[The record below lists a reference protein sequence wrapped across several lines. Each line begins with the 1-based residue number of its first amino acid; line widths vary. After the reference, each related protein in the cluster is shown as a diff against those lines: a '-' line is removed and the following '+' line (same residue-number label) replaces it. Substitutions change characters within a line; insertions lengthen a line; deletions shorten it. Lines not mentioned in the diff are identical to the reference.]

1 MTGGDAVTVQ
11 WKSVGPLASKY
22 IVEVRESTTSASN
35 LFTRM
40 APQDATESLELRIQG
55 LEAGRSYIACVRSVS
70 HDGAESL
77 SSHWSSWL
85 TLPNLAL
92 QQFEFPPPNTNLP
105 ALHTPPASHTPPT
118 LREIYEVP
126 LPQPEKQVGAI
137 QAPPQ
142 IPENTSTGPNDLS
155 MMLFLD

>member
-92 QQFEFPPPNTNLP
+92 QQFEFPPPNTYL
-105 ALHTPPASHTPPT
+105 PASHAPSLT

-126 LPQPEKQVGAI
+126 LPPPEKQVATI

-142 IPENTSTGPNDLS
+142 IPENTSTGPDDLS